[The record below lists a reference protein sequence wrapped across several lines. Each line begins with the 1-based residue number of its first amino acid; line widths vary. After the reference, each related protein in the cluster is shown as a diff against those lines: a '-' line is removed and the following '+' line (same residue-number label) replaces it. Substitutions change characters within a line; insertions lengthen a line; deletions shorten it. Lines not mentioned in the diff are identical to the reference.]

1 MKKLNELKSLHDTFV
16 DSLNDLDLKILNQ
29 MKKIKKEYQQIV
41 IDEKIKLLITVCEG
55 ENLDFNKIKSKYL
68 KSKELLLLVDTPII
82 KEDVIDDDVLN
93 TIQINDKI
101 YYYQPKEKGIVYDS
115 TSKQVGE
122 FKNGNVILN

>member
-1 MKKLNELKSLHDTFV
+1 MKKLKELKSLHDTFV